1 MLISVPNTRHV
12 LLLDSMLSNK
22 WMFLGED
29 FPWDQ
34 LGGALRV
41 LERGSAPQEAPMV
54 SNLEQGG
61 DVPAEQG
68 VGADGGH
75 ADVAMEAEQHV
86 AQQARVRN
94 GA

>member
-1 MLISVPNTRHV
+1 MLVSVPNTRHV

-54 SNLEQGG
+54 INLEQGG
-61 DVPAEQG
+61 DVPAE
-68 VGADGGH
+68 H
-75 ADVAMEAEQHV
+75 PLL
-86 AQQARVRN
+86 RPR
-94 GA
+94 